1 MIKIALFWIFI
12 GIFNLLIVLYHY
24 IIYTE
29 LRNKNKFLTKE
40 RNIQYNLIH

>member
-24 IIYTE
+24 IIY
-29 LRNKNKFLTKE
+29 KKQK
-40 RNIQYNLIH
+40 